1 MKWAEW
7 NLLGEFEEKPNS
19 LLACNSVKFGNF
31 AESERLH
38 NKGYWK
44 KNNLKRLYWNIENY
58 FEWSKI
64 SNEWEFH
71 WNICISLFTLQQ
83 FWKCTRPSGFGWLLG
98 QREWK
103 YITQIQFEQSTTH
116 RSSWINRYLFF
127 YYYYQLV
134 VVDIC
139 KNYNTCIYFWF

>member
-19 LLACNSVKFGNF
+19 SLACNSVKFGNF

-38 NKGYWK
+38 IKGYWK

-64 SNEWEFH
+64 SNDRDSTEIFL
-71 WNICISLFTLQQ
+71 SLSTVLEVYQTFWIWMTSRTKRMEIYHLNPIRTVNYSSIKLNQQ
-83 FWKCTRPSGFGWLLG
+83 VSVFLLLL
-98 QREWK
+98 
-103 YITQIQFEQSTTH
+103 STCCC
-116 RSSWINRYLFF
+116 WYL
-127 YYYYQLV
+127 
-134 VVDIC
+134 
-139 KNYNTCIYFWF
+139 